1 MNRGLAIV
9 ISGPS
14 GAGKSTILKKT
25 TARIPGMVFSVS
37 CTTRNP
43 RPGESDNVDYHF
55 ISTSQFEEGIR
66 KGDFL
71 EYADVHGNY
80 YGTPKAPML
89 KVVEECG
96 IMLLD
101 IDVQGAR
108 QIRENLS
115 GTPLAELV
123 EYVFVAPPSLTVLEE
138 RLRKRGTESPE
149 SLARRI
155 ADAREEME
163 AASEYGFVVVN
174 EDSDQAARQ
183 LEAIIVAATCQT
195 CRNTTL
201 QED

>member
-71 EYADVHGNY
+71 EYANVHGNY

-96 IMLLD
+96 RY
-101 IDVQGAR
+101 A
-108 QIRENLS
+108 
-115 GTPLAELV
+115 
-123 EYVFVAPPSLTVLEE
+123 
-138 RLRKRGTESPE
+138 K
-149 SLARRI
+149 
-155 ADAREEME
+155 
-163 AASEYGFVVVN
+163 
-174 EDSDQAARQ
+174 
-183 LEAIIVAATCQT
+183 T
-195 CRNTTL
+195 CRGLPWRNWWNMSSSPRRP
-201 QED
+201 